1 MERLAINIIG
11 EINEAQLLSVMEQIK
26 EAREKIQKDLDYIE
40 EFNKV
45 ATKEN
50 HMTPDPV
57 IVNISSGGG
66 SVVYGNAII
75 EELRTLKVPIITRCL
90 GFAGSMAY
98 SIFVQ
103 GDYRIM
109 GEGSALM
116 YHGCSNVHRG
126 TLNQNQTSLEFDLK
140 LESLNDLNIIQRT
153 EITQEKLNYYKERSK
168 DWFMFKQEAI
178 ENNSVTH
185 DCSIEELI
193 DIIKQDWLDSKNE
206 TEETREI
213 LDKLQAEEELL
224 AEIVETSTK
233 S

>member
-11 EINEAQLLSVMEQIK
+11 EINEVQLLSVMEQVK

-50 HMTPDPV
+50 YMAPDPV

-75 EELRTLKVPIITRCL
+75 EELRTLKVPVITRCL

-98 SIFVQ
+98 SIFIQ

-126 TLNQNQTSLEFDLK
+126 TLNQNQTSLEFDLA

-153 EITQEKLNYYKERSK
+153 AITQEKLDYYKERSK
-168 DWFMFKQEAI
+168 DWFMFRKEAI

-193 DIIKQDWLDSKNE
+193 DIVKQDWLDYKSISEAETMDASKIE
-206 TEETREI
+206 
-213 LDKLQAEEELL
+213 
-224 AEIVETSTK
+224 VK
-233 S
+233 SSMI

>member
-11 EINEAQLLSVMEQIK
+11 EINEVQLLSVMEQIK
-26 EAREKIQKDLDYIE
+26 EAREKIQEDLDYIE
-40 EFNKV
+40 KFNKV

-50 HMTPDPV
+50 HMAPDPV

-75 EELRTLKVPIITRCL
+75 EELRTLKVPVITRCL

-98 SIFVQ
+98 SIFIQ

-153 EITQEKLNYYKERSK
+153 AITQEKLDYYKERSK
-168 DWFMFKQEAI
+168 DWFMFRKEAI
-178 ENNSVTH
+178 ENNSITH

-193 DIIKQDWLDSKNE
+193 DIVKQDWLDYKSTPK
-206 TEETREI
+206 
-213 LDKLQAEEELL
+213 
-224 AEIVETSTK
+224 VETMDVSKIEVK
-233 S
+233 SSIF

>member
-1 MERLAINIIG
+1 MERLAINIVG
-11 EINEAQLLSVMEQIK
+11 EINEVQLLSVMEQVK

-50 HMTPDPV
+50 HMAPDPV

-75 EELRTLKVPIITRCL
+75 EELRTLKVPVITRCL

-98 SIFVQ
+98 SIFIQ

-109 GEGSALM
+109 GKGSALM

-126 TLNQNQTSLEFDLK
+126 TLNQNQTSLEFDLA

-153 EITQEKLNYYKERSK
+153 AITQEKLDYYKERSK
-168 DWFMFKQEAI
+168 DWFMFRKEAI

-193 DIIKQDWLDSKNE
+193 DIVKQDWLDYKS
-206 TEETREI
+206 I
-213 LDKLQAEEELL
+213 SQAETMDASKME
-224 AEIVETSTK
+224 VK
-233 S
+233 SSMI

>member
-1 MERLAINIIG
+1 MERLAINIVG
-11 EINEAQLLSVMEQIK
+11 EINEVQLLSVMEQIK

-50 HMTPDPV
+50 YIAPDPV

-75 EELRTLKVPIITRCL
+75 EELRTLKVPVITRCL

-98 SIFVQ
+98 SIFIQ

-116 YHGCSNVHRG
+116 YHGCSNIHRG
-126 TLNQNQTSLEFDLK
+126 TLNQNQTSLEFDLA
-140 LESLNDLNIIQRT
+140 LESLNDLNIISRT
-153 EITQEKLNYYKERSK
+153 AITQEKLDYYKERSK
-168 DWFMFKQEAI
+168 DWFMFRKEAI
-178 ENNSVTH
+178 ENSSITH

-193 DIIKQDWLDSKNE
+193 DIVKQDWLDYKSISKAE
-206 TEETREI
+206 TIDVSKIE
-213 LDKLQAEEELL
+213 
-224 AEIVETSTK
+224 VK
-233 S
+233 SSIF